1 MSLPRGP
8 AHLPSDPLRTRE
20 RSFVSALLCL
30 LATSAMGC
38 GQQTKEEPHVSLS
51 AQTPAASAP
60 VVTGDAL
67 PERAHAVAS
76 ADALAVRASNEPD
89 VRAGELTVSAG
100 RLRERLWRRDHKRV
114 DALEAIE
121 LYTSAARIAF
131 PGACE
136 AGLAGALLRG
146 ELNADPEQTYRDVY
160 ITSRQS
166 PTNACREKADAA
178 LSTLSAY
185 RPSEEDL
192 EKLTSAAGVNE
203 AAKPEAKKPTEEDS
217 HVVVPELLEKTL
229 SQPSTLTKIEPYGA
243 KDTAR
248 IVVHLSHPTRF
259 EVGTAPS
266 ENGQDPRL
274 YVDISGAS
282 YKGPTTFEV
291 GGLVHR
297 ARLGKRDGGMRVVL
311 DLEQPAFHR
320 VFYLPDPFR
329 LVIDVSKTAPE
340 KTTARR
346 DITRVVLDPGHGG
359 SDPGAQGPNGLRE
372 KDVTL
377 DVAHRAAP
385 ILAREIGVSTLLT
398 RDVDA
403 FVPLDERAARANA
416 FNADLF
422 ISVHCNASE
431 NADQHGV
438 MTFILDAS
446 KDSLAAR
453 IAARE
458 NASTEAAAAELANSL
473 SRVHDTQRLEASAQF
488 AELLQRAAS
497 ASLGRRY
504 GEVKDHGVRR
514 AGFYVLAGAHMPA
527 VLFESSF
534 ISNEEEARRLNS
546 GDYRQRLADA
556 VVNAVR
562 AYREGR

>member
-1 MSLPRGP
+1 MWRLTAGIT
-8 AHLPSDPLRTRE
+8 PLFRRSWGERTFGMLLGACFLLGCRE
-20 RSFVSALLCL
+20 ESQSETRA
-30 LATSAMGC
+30 
-38 GQQTKEEPHVSLS
+38 SLS
-51 AQTPAASAP
+51 AVVPASSAP
-60 VVTGDAL
+60 VPNDSSGPL
-67 PERAHAVAS
+67 PERALVVAN
-76 ADALAVRASNEPD
+76 ADALAVRAGNEPD
-89 VRAGELTVSAG
+89 ARAGDLLVNAG
-100 RLRERLWRRDHKRV
+100 RLRERLWRREHKRV

-121 LYTSAARIAF
+121 LFSSASRLAF

-136 AGLAGALLRG
+136 AGLSAALLRG
-146 ELNADPEQTYRDVY
+146 EVNADPPQTYRDVY
-160 ITSRQS
+160 VAARQT
-166 PTNACREKADAA
+166 PTKACREKADAA
-178 LSTLSAY
+178 LATLLAY
-185 RPSEEDL
+185 RPKDEEL
-192 EKLTSAAGVNE
+192 SKLTSAAGVSESDE
-203 AAKPEAKKPTEEDS
+203 AQAPSAHPEDS
-217 HVVVPELLEKTL
+217 HVVVPEVLAKTL
-229 SQPSTLTKIEPYGA
+229 AQPSKVTKVEPYGA

-259 EVGTAPS
+259 EVGTANA
-266 ENGQDPRL
+266 ENGQAPRL
-274 YVDISGAS
+274 FVDVSGAS
-282 YKGPTTFEV
+282 YSGPTSFEV

-297 ARLGKRDGGMRVVL
+297 TRLGKRDGGMRVVL
-311 DLEQPAFHR
+311 DLEQPVFHR

-329 LVIDVSKTAPE
+329 LVIDVSKNAPE
-340 KTTARR
+340 KTTPRR
-346 DITRVVLDPGHGG
+346 DISRVVLDPGHGG
-359 SDPGAQGPNGLRE
+359 NDPGAQGPNGLRE

-385 ILAREIGVSTLLT
+385 LLAREVGVSTLLT

-431 NADQHGV
+431 NGDQHGV
-438 MTFILDAS
+438 MTFVLDTS
-446 KDSLAAR
+446 KDKDSLAAR

-473 SRVHDTQRLEASAQF
+473 SRVNDTQRLQASEQF
-488 AELLQRAAS
+488 AELLQRAAA

-534 ISNEEEARRLNS
+534 ISNVEEARRLNS

-562 AYREGR
+562 AYRDGR